1 MSKLTLSQKVP
12 FEYNQ
17 QTLSKMFKEIEQQV
31 NMLSEGLISG
41 KYTSRVAIP
50 VAGNYKRG
58 DFISNSNTLE
68 LGSAGFKYVVAGW
81 VCSTAPLTF
90 KECRF
95 LTGN

>member
-12 FEYNQ
+12 IKYDP

-41 KYTSRVAIP
+41 KHTSRTSVP

-58 DFISNSNTLE
+58 DFVTNSNTLE
-68 LGSAGFKYVVAGW
+68 LGTVGAKYVVSGW